1 MRQWPLYILSTAV
14 SFPSGPLRGTAVS
27 AVGWRGEK
35 VLVQSC
41 RIAALLNPGA
51 QTRCPYTASS
61 TPSLTEIQITHN
73 SSSEL
78 RDTTMSK
85 QTENPHVEGNT
96 EKTGERGWGKELFFL
111 SLEIPEHSLST
122 RPSPEPST
130 WQKTHQTHTQQLLP
144 LPSNYQLI
152 DDPKRWIITINQTV
166 LKEKRWK
173 KVEPAVLTPGNRHRH
188 DAVFIILP
196 PHTSALDAE

>member
-41 RIAALLNPGA
+41 KIAALLNPGA

-96 EKTGERGWGKELFFL
+96 EKTGERG
-111 SLEIPEHSLST
+111 
-122 RPSPEPST
+122 
-130 WQKTHQTHTQQLLP
+130 
-144 LPSNYQLI
+144 
-152 DDPKRWIITINQTV
+152 
-166 LKEKRWK
+166 
-173 KVEPAVLTPGNRHRH
+173 
-188 DAVFIILP
+188 
-196 PHTSALDAE
+196 